1 MEWVEGVTPIHVVE
15 YELRR
20 KGVFLLVDMDGR
32 KLWFYGYKKD
42 QGALRQTMESL
53 KNRRDE
59 MVKFLIK
66 RASVR
71 GETK

>member
-1 MEWVEGVTPIHVVE
+1 MQPIHVVE

-20 KGVFLLVDMDGR
+20 QGVFLLVDMDGK
-32 KLWFYGYKKD
+32 KLWFFGYSKD
-42 QGALRQTMESL
+42 QNSLKRVMESL
-53 KNRRDE
+53 KSRRDE